1 MTMAFVLINSEV
13 GIEKEVAE
21 RLREI
26 PSVRD
31 IWEVYGA
38 YDIVIRVEVESLSEL
53 KGTLGIKI
61 RRLDGVRSTFTMI
74 VID

>member
-1 MTMAFVLINSEV
+1 MAFVLINSEV